1 MTVPRASAPTPPR
14 FEHRTD
20 DGPVLGIGTTSPR
33 LSWTVPAADP
43 GFEQT
48 AYELEAAAG
57 QRSGEAEVVRV
68 ESPDQVLV
76 PWPVAPLASRESAWV
91 RVRVRGRPDGS
102 GSGREDAEAW
112 SPWSDPAVVEAGL
125 DAAGDWVGRFISPRE
140 LGGLDMP
147 APILRGAMALPV
159 GEVLKA
165 RLYTTAHGTYIA
177 TLNGRRVGDEVLA
190 PGWTSYRHRL
200 RYQTH
205 DVTALVRAGENA
217 LEVLLGNGW
226 YRGRLGWD
234 GRRALY
240 GDRLALLAQLE
251 VTMADGSV
259 HVLAS
264 DESWT
269 ARDSAILRND
279 LYDGQRTDLRRSAA
293 PGGAQL
299 EGEPAEA
306 VEVVDGGLDRLVA
319 AEGPPVRVTEVLPAT
334 RVFSS
339 PSGATLVDFGQN
351 LVGWV
356 RLRVR
361 GLRRGDEVVVR
372 HAEVLD
378 KGELATRPL
387 RTAEATDSYLVAE
400 ASEEVLEPS
409 LTFHGFRHAEISGAP
424 GMRAEDVEA
433 VVVGS
438 DLRRTGWF
446 ACSDP
451 RLDRLHENVVWSM
464 RGNFLDVPTDCPQ
477 RDERMGWT
485 GDIQVF
491 SPTAMFLFDSAGFL
505 GSWLADLAAEQFPDG
520 SMPFVVPDVLS
531 DSKLASTTLRGAGP
545 AAAGWGDA
553 ATIVPWVL
561 YQRSGDT
568 GVLARQLPSM
578 RAWVDHVAALA
589 GPDHLWRGG
598 FQFGDWLDPTA
609 PADNPGRAKADP
621 DVIATAYF
629 VRSAELVALAAQVLG
644 EGATAERYA
653 ALAARVREAFARE
666 YVTPAGRVRS
676 DAQTAYALALAW
688 ELLPSAEQRA
698 GAGRRLA
705 ELVRGS
711 GFHIGTGFLGTP
723 LVADALIAAG
733 EAEVAYRLLLET
745 GCPSWLYPVGMGATT
760 IWERWDA
767 LLPDG
772 SLNPGEMLSFN
783 HYALGAVADWLHRTV
798 AGLAPAAPGYRE
810 LLVRPVPGGGLTAAA
825 ARHRTPYGEAAVS
838 WERAEGRLTLR
849 VEVPVGASATVY
861 LPVAGRPAP
870 APLRVGHGHHEW
882 QVADPLGEPPPAGS

>member
-14 FEHRTD
+14 FEHHTD
-20 DGPVLGIGTTSPR
+20 DGPVLGIGTASPR

-43 GFEQT
+43 GYEQT
-48 AYELEAAAG
+48 AYELEVAAG
-57 QRSGEAEVVRV
+57 ERSGEAEVVRV

-76 PWPVAPLASRESAWV
+76 PWPVAPLASRESASV
-91 RVRVRGRPDGS
+91 RVRVRSGPD

-125 DAAGDWVGRFISPRE
+125 DAAHDWVARFISPRE

-147 APILRGAMALPV
+147 APILRGTMTLPV

-177 TLNGRRVGDEVLA
+177 TLNGRRVGDQVLA
-190 PGWTSYRHRL
+190 PGWTSYQHRL

-240 GDRLALLAQLE
+240 GARLALLAQLE
-251 VTMADGSV
+251 VAMADGSI

-269 ARDSAILRND
+269 AHHSAILRND
-279 LYDGQRTDLRRSAA
+279 LYDGQRTDLRRAAA
-293 PGGAQL
+293 PSATQV
-299 EGEPAEA
+299 EGEPADA

-319 AEGPPVRVTEVLPAT
+319 GEGPPVRVTEVLPAT
-334 RVFSS
+334 RVFPS

-361 GLRRGDEVVVR
+361 GLRRGDKVVVR

-387 RTAEATDSYLVAE
+387 RTAKATDSYLVAG

-409 LTFHGFRHAEISGAP
+409 LTFHGFRYAEITGAP
-424 GMRAEDVEA
+424 GMRAEDVDA

-531 DSKLASTTLRGAGP
+531 DSKLASTTRRGAGP

-561 YQRSGDT
+561 YQHSGDS

-609 PADNPGRAKADP
+609 PADNPGGARADP

-629 VRSAELVALAAQVLG
+629 ARSAELVALAAQALG

-653 ALAARVREAFARE
+653 ALAARVREAFAHE
-666 YVTPAGRVRS
+666 YVTPAGRVLS
-676 DAQTAYALALAW
+676 DAQTVYALALAW

-723 LVADALIAAG
+723 LVIDALIAAG
-733 EAEVAYRLLLET
+733 QAGVAYRLLLQA

-767 LLPDG
+767 MLPDG
-772 SLNPGEMLSFN
+772 SLHPGEMLSFN

-798 AGLAPAAPGYRE
+798 AGLAPAAPGYRA
-810 LLVRPVPGGGLTAAA
+810 LLVRPVPGGGLTAAS

-861 LPVAGRPAP
+861 LPVAGGPAP

-882 QVADPLGEPPPAGS
+882 QVADPLTEPPPAGS